1 MAYRDD
7 EVLELKPRGKRSQ
20 CKRIV
25 IELEAC
31 TPSSATSA
39 DFLIAA
45 SRPSAHARLSSPPS
59 ATSRGMLCSH
69 DLLVLGLGWTI
80 CKAAKQASLWANA
93 FIER

>member
-25 IELEAC
+25 IELEAR

-45 SRPSAHARLSSPPS
+45 SRPSAHARASSPPS
-59 ATSRGMLCSH
+59 ATSEGMPQPRPLPFIFW
-69 DLLVLGLGWTI
+69 LGLALG
-80 CKAAKQASLWANA
+80 
-93 FIER
+93 

>member
-7 EVLELKPRGKRSQ
+7 EVLELKPRDKRSQ

-25 IELEAC
+25 IELEAR

-45 SRPSAHARLSSPPS
+45 SRPSAHARASSPPS
-59 ATSRGMLCSH
+59 ATSGGMSQPH
-69 DLLVLGLGWTI
+69 LLPWILMLGLG
-80 CKAAKQASLWANA
+80 
-93 FIER
+93 